1 MKRIVLI
8 VMTPLI
14 VMLFACEHSKKVK
27 DNTLDSDIVNN
38 PVTANN
44 ADTSKKFPI
53 FKFVEESF
61 NFGNIK
67 EGQKVHHTFK
77 FKNVGNADLIISNAH
92 GSCGCTIP
100 TFSSAPVAPN
110 DEGMIEVTFN
120 SEGKSGDNRKT
131 VTIISNTVPNS
142 HVLEIKGYVKAKD

>member
-8 VMTPLI
+8 LFSPLLM
-14 VMLFACEHSKKVK
+14 MLFACEHSKKVK
-27 DNTLDSDIVNN
+27 DDSLDPGIVNN

-44 ADTSKKFPI
+44 TDTSKKFPI
-53 FKFVEESF
+53 FKFSEESF
-61 NFGNIK
+61 DFGTIK

-77 FKNVGNADLIISNAH
+77 FRNVGNANLIISNAH

-110 DEGMIEVTFN
+110 EEGVIEVTFN
-120 SEGKSGDNRKT
+120 SEGKSGENRKT
-131 VTIISNTVPNS
+131 VTIISNTIPNS
-142 HVLEIKGYVKAKD
+142 HVLEIKGFVKAKG

>member
-44 ADTSKKFPI
+44 TDTSKKFPI